1 MAIWAGIAFLAL
13 TAIAVAAILRPL
25 MRRAAPAASRA
36 SHGLAVYRDQL
47 AELARDRE
55 RGLISDEEARGAEAE
70 IGRRILTLSRDGED
84 APAPTAKRSWFGPTV
99 LAAIAVFAALGVYF
113 LVGAPGAPDRPFA
126 ARQTE
131 LEKARGEQNK
141 ALEAQAAELA
151 AKLAAAPDDQN
162 GWVQLAMMQQ
172 ALGRYEDAVSSYR
185 RAYTLSGGAPEIAS
199 SLGEALVLAAQGQ
212 VTPEAKTL
220 FEGALEREKREPRAR
235 FYLGLAESQAGR
247 LPEALKIW
255 AALAAESQPNA
266 PWMPVL
272 TARIRQAAAELGI
285 DPATVLP
292 QQQQAP
298 GPSAEDVQAAQNMT
312 PEQRTA
318 MVRGMVD
325 QLAAKLKDNPNDLEG
340 WLRLARSYR
349 VLGDREK
356 SADAFKHAAELAS
369 GDVTVQLGYAQSL
382 LALQQPGAKLSPE
395 FVGVMRRI
403 DSIDPGNAI
412 AAFFLGAAAWQAGD
426 TAKAETYW
434 KALRAKLPEGTPERT
449 EVEKRIEEIKAAPR

>member
-13 TAIAVAAILRPL
+13 TAIAVVAILRPL
-25 MRRAAPAASRA
+25 MRRTAPAASRA

-84 APAPTAKRSWFGPTV
+84 AAPPTAKRSWFGPTV
-99 LAAIAVFAALGVYF
+99 LAAITVFSALGVYF

-131 LEKARGEQNK
+131 FEKARGEQNK

-151 AKLAAAPDDQN
+151 AKLATAPDNQAA
-162 GWVQLAMMQQ
+162 WVQLALMQQ
-172 ALGRYEDAVSSYR
+172 ALGRDQDAVDSYR

-235 FYLGLAESQAGR
+235 FYMGLAESQAGR

-255 AALAAESQPNA
+255 AALAADSQPNA

-272 TARIRQAAAELGI
+272 TARIRQTAVELGI

-292 QQQQAP
+292 QQAP
-298 GPSAEDVQAAQNMT
+298 GPSAEDMQAAQNMT

-349 VLGDREK
+349 VLGEKEK
-356 SADAFKHAAELAS
+356 SADAFKHAAQLAS
-369 GDVTVQLGYAQSL
+369 GDVNVQLGYAQSL
-382 LALQQPGAKLSPE
+382 LLLQKPGAKLPAD
-395 FVGVMRRI
+395 FTAVMQHI
-403 DSIDPGNAI
+403 NTLEPGNAI
-412 AAFFLGAAAWQAGD
+412 AAFFLGAAAWQVGD
-426 TAKAETYW
+426 SAKAESYW
-434 KALRAKLPEGTPERT
+434 KTLLAKLPPGTPERA
-449 EVEKRIEEIKAAPR
+449 EVEKRIEEIKAGPR

>member
-25 MRRAAPAASRA
+25 MRRPAPSASRA
-36 SHGLAVYRDQL
+36 AHGLAIYRDQL

-55 RGLISDEEARGAEAE
+55 RGLISDDEARGAEAE
-70 IGRRILTLSRDGED
+70 IGRRILALSRDGAD
-84 APAPTAKRSWFGPTV
+84 AVPSVAKRSWFGPTV
-99 LAAIAVFAALGVYF
+99 LAAIAVFSALGVYF
-113 LVGAPGAPDRPFA
+113 LVGAPGAPDRPLA

-151 AKLAAAPDDQN
+151 AKLAAAPDDQA
-162 GWVQLAMMQQ
+162 GWVRLAMMQQ
-172 ALGRYEDAVSSYR
+172 ALGRNQDAVDSYR

-247 LPEALKIW
+247 LQEALRIW
-255 AALAAESQPNA
+255 ASLAADSRPDA

-272 TARIRQAAAELGI
+272 TARIRQTAAELGI

-292 QQQQAP
+292 QQAP
-298 GPSAEDVQAAQNMT
+298 GPSAEDMQAAQDMT
-312 PEQRTA
+312 PEQRSA
-318 MVRGMVD
+318 MVRGMVE

-356 SADAFKHAAELAS
+356 SADAFKHAAALAPD
-369 GDVTVQLGYAQSL
+369 DVNVQLGYAQSL
-382 LALQQPGAKLSPE
+382 LALQQPGAKLPE
-395 FVGVMRRI
+395 DFIAVMRRI
-403 DSIDPGNAI
+403 DSLEPGNAV
-412 AAFFLGAAAWQAGD
+412 AAFFLGTAAWQAGD
-426 TAKAETYW
+426 KPKAEAYW
-434 KALRAKLPEGTPERT
+434 KTLLAKLPVGTPERA
-449 EVEKRIEEIKAAPR
+449 EVEKRIEEIKAAAR